1 MKKKWLKVGAAIQKL
16 CECFFSFFFSNSIIY
31 YVLFLFFLWMS
42 QQDLLYCITLWRI
55 VNTVETGEATTSTTN
70 PTLFLSLKI
79 AWYTSWPSRLGSGPY
94 TTVGGCT
101 HTVYTHTHTHTHTH
115 LCVCYMYVVCL
126 WEWESERKREYV
138 WRGIR
143 FELPCT
149 FIDCC
154 AHPTRHEDISLNI
167 AAFELYTAQVYS
179 PPQVLCICIL

>member
-1 MKKKWLKVGAAIQKL
+1 VIESW
-16 CECFFSFFFSNSIIY
+16 CCNSKTLR
-31 YVLFLFFLWMS
+31 VFLFFL
-42 QQDLLYCITLWRI
+42 LLKFDYILCAIPIFLMDVTAGPFVLYNSMANRKYSWDWRSDDI
-55 VNTVETGEATTSTTN
+55 NDEPYS
-70 PTLFLSLKI
+70 FSLSKNSLIYILAKP
-79 AWYTSWPSRLGSGPY
+79 AWKWAIHDR
-94 TTVGGCT
+94 GGM
-101 HTVYTHTHTHTHTH
+101 YTHSLYTHTHTH

>member
-1 MKKKWLKVGAAIQKL
+1 MKKSDWKL
-16 CECFFSFFFSNSIIY
+16 VLQFKNFASVSFLSSSSQIRLYTMCYSYFSYGCHSSH
-31 YVLFLFFLWMS
+31 
-42 QQDLLYCITLWRI
+42 LLYCITLSRI
-55 VNTVETGEATTSTTN
+55 VNTVETGEATTTTN

-101 HTVYTHTHTHTHTH
+101 HTHTH

-126 WEWESERKREYV
+126 WESERKREYV